1 MFHRIKAIAKKE
13 FKQLLR
19 DKRMLFVVFFFPVFL
34 LVMFG
39 YAVNFDVKN
48 IKMAVYDKS
57 SSEESRDLIKVFTK
71 SGYFKTVSYL
81 ESDKEINDV
90 LDTKK
95 AQLILIIPSDFTKKL
110 FDSKDTPQVQV
121 LIDGVDGNTATI
133 IKNYVDAAI
142 LSFNGK
148 FQNEL
153 LSRSGA
159 KYYAPIDLRPV
170 FWYNPD
176 LDTTKFLIPGLIA
189 MILIITA
196 TITVSMS
203 LVREK
208 EKGTIEQINVS
219 SIKIVELLFGK
230 SLPYLIIALINAAF
244 ILIAGFILFGVV
256 VKGSFILL
264 VLSIL
269 IFLSSAIAL
278 GIFISVLADTQQVAF
293 SAATFAT
300 LLPSFILS
308 GFVFPINNMPVV
320 IQVFTNITPVKF
332 FIVALRGIILK
343 GVGLEAFWQQWLY
356 LLLFTFVFLTLAAVV
371 QKKKEL
377 KA

>member
-1 MFHRIKAIAKKE
+1 MFNRIKAIAKKE
-13 FKQLLR
+13 IKQLLR

-48 IKMAVYDKS
+48 IKLSIYDKS
-57 SSEESRDLIKVFTK
+57 NSVESRNLIKVFTK
-71 SGYFKTVSYL
+71 SGYFKAVNYIQ
-81 ESDKEINDV
+81 SDKEVNDV

-95 AQLILIIPSDFTKKL
+95 AQLILVVPNDFSRKSYTTKEA
-110 FDSKDTPQVQV
+110 VEIQV

-133 IKNYVDAAI
+133 IKNYVDAAVANYNS
-142 LSFNGK
+142 SFQSGMLARNGVK
-148 FQNEL
+148 F
-153 LSRSGA
+153 SM
-159 KYYAPIDLRPV
+159 PVDLRPV
-170 FWYNPD
+170 FWYNPN

-196 TITVSMS
+196 TITVSLS

-230 SLPYLIIALINAAF
+230 SLPYLIIAMINAAF
-244 ILIAGFILFGVV
+244 ILVAGFILFGVV
-256 VKGSFILL
+256 VKGSFLL
-264 VLSIL
+264 LFISVL

-278 GIFISVLADTQQVAF
+278 GIFISVVADSQQVAF
-293 SAATFAT
+293 SVSTFAT

-308 GFVFPINNMPVV
+308 GFVFPINNMPVI

-332 FIVALRGIILK
+332 FIVALRGIMLK
-343 GVGLEAFWQQWLY
+343 GVGLSTFWDQWLY
-356 LLLFTFVFLTLAAVV
+356 LSLFTLFFLLMAAVV
-371 QKKKEL
+371 EKKKEM